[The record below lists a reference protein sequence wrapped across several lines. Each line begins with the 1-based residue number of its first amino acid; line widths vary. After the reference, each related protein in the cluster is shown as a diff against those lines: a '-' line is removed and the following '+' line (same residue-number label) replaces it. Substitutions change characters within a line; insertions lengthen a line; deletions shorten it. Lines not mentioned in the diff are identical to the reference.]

1 MSEAN
6 KKFQSPLSKARGLG
20 STGEGA
26 HHWLME
32 RVTSIAITPLVFWL
46 IWSMIELRG
55 KSYWEFTQWLTL
67 PWNAALLIMFIIGVF
82 WHSVMGLQVVIEDYT
97 SSHAKKLLLII
108 AVKIVFVFMGI
119 ASIVSIM
126 KIAL

>member
-6 KKFQSPLSKARGLG
+6 KKFQSPLGKARGLG

-26 HHWLME
+26 HHWMME

-55 KSYWEFTQWLTL
+55 KSYWEFTQWLSQ
-67 PWNAALLIMFIIGVF
+67 PWNSALLIMFIIGVF

-108 AVKIVFVFMGI
+108 AVKIVFAFMGI

>member
-6 KKFQSPLSKARGLG
+6 KKFQSPLGKARGLG

-82 WHSVMGLQVVIEDYT
+82 WHSIMGLQVVIEDYI

-108 AVKIVFVFMGI
+108 AVKIVFAFMGI

>member
-6 KKFQSPLSKARGLG
+6 KKFQSPLGKARGLG

-97 SSHAKKLLLII
+97 TSHAKKLLLII
-108 AVKIVFVFMGI
+108 AVKIAFAFMGI
-119 ASIVSIM
+119 ASVFSIL

>member
-1 MSEAN
+1 MNEAN
-6 KKFQSPLSKARGLG
+6 KKFQSPLGKARGLG

-32 RVTSIAITPLVFWL
+32 RVTSVAITPLVFWL
-46 IWSMIELRG
+46 IYSMIELRG

-108 AVKIVFVFMGI
+108 AVKIAFAFMGI